1 MSILSVD
8 NISPIG
14 SGTSVTINSAAT
26 LVLTNANSTGVVTAT
41 SFVGSGINITGGN
54 ITLGDSSGSSDDR
67 VKIGASNDLQLFH
80 DSSATNNVI
89 SGHTGSLNLRNYDT
103 NSTDIILSA
112 RNDILLQTAINES
125 AIFCDA
131 NAGVHLYFNG
141 TQKLVTDTSGVTV
154 SGNVV
159 CNSSSNQVYLQA
171 SDGSIELTRSS
182 GGAYIDFKNS
192 TSEDYD
198 IRINE
203 ESGALRITSDFRLYD
218 NKALELGTGSDLK
231 IYHNASHSYIDNKTG
246 NLYIRANT
254 DSDVGGDIHIR
265 AKSGEN
271 SLSCL
276 DDGAVQLYHDNSLKL
291 ETISSGTRVTGNLE
305 FNNSSTRIE
314 EGNSNALRLR
324 TDSGYVDIGPMNTTF
339 CHIQTDRSL
348 FYFNTRTQFNGHV
361 EPYGNN
367 VHNLG
372 SSSNRWLDVFA
383 QNLNITKASGN
394 LSAYITASNGL
405 GTIEVGGST
414 GAFIDLKH
422 TVTDDFDV
430 RLGANGSDGYLNVIN
445 NFTLTTNGKNSLYA
459 CLLYTS
465 PSPRD

>member
-1 MSILSVD
+1 M
-8 NISPIG
+8 
-14 SGTSVTINSAAT
+14 
-26 LVLTNANSTGVVTAT
+26 
-41 SFVGSGINITGGN
+41 
-54 ITLGDSSGSSDDR
+54 
-67 VKIGASNDLQLFH
+67 
-80 DSSATNNVI
+80 
-89 SGHTGSLNLRNYDT
+89 
-103 NSTDIILSA
+103 
-112 RNDILLQTAINES
+112 
-125 AIFCDA
+125 
-131 NAGVHLYFNG
+131 
-141 TQKLVTDTSGVTV
+141 
-154 SGNVV
+154 
-159 CNSSSNQVYLQA
+159 
-171 SDGSIELTRSS
+171 
-182 GGAYIDFKNS
+182 
-192 TSEDYD
+192 
-198 IRINE
+198 
-203 ESGALRITSDFRLYD
+203 
-218 NKALELGTGSDLK
+218 
-231 IYHNASHSYIDNKTG
+231 
-246 NLYIRANT
+246 
-254 DSDVGGDIHIR
+254 
-265 AKSGEN
+265 
-271 SLSCL
+271 

-291 ETISSGTRVTGNLE
+291 ETISSGARLTGNLE

-459 CLLYTS
+459 AADAGTSLYFNGSEKLRTTNLGVQINGGVGNGILLTGALGSAEHFKIANTTSGAYIQIGLQQQDSDGLHHRAYFKARKGTGNVAGQLELLARGAGGGTDRGLFIDAGTQIKSNISFCPDTNNAHDLGTSSLRWRNVYTNDLNLS
-465 PSPRD
+465 NEGGGGNDVDGTTGNYTIQEGADELYLINNKSGKKYKFNLTEVS